1 MDVTFAERD
10 EFKRKVIAEKT
21 ISLLRGDVGISPMII
36 DGGWGTGKTEFCRKL
51 INLMAED
58 GTHHLIYVDAFKAD
72 HAGEPLMTVLA
83 EVIKVLPS
91 KKAKE
96 AFIKKVLPAARFSL
110 KALAKAGVSHVLR
123 RDTDEVAST
132 FDEEMKKA
140 AGLMVDASVHSMLKD
155 HVEADKNLAAL
166 QKALKE
172 IATKKPIVLFIDE
185 LDRCRPDFAI
195 NLLEVIKHTFD
206 VDGVQFVLIT
216 NTEQLKR
223 SVSHCYGLTAEGSQ
237 RYLDKFIKFKFQLI
251 SKSDSLPSTQAS
263 ASFNHFYNLLLPEGT
278 VPSKAFRPRLISDFV
293 EHLIARHE
301 LSLREVE
308 TLVLYMSV
316 LQEVSKNQYFVE
328 NQILGSKLLVILG
341 VFIFCLSSDLKK
353 DIEFDRNDALK
364 LADFLGVTQIPAKI
378 GGGQPHPKTEQVL
391 MVMLAED
398 CIKNI
403 NDFRPQGEERRKWG
417 ELLHH
422 FGSSS
427 YIEKGESTSVLKSV
441 FLALSLGA

>member
-1 MDVTFAERD
+1 MGVTFADRD

-36 DGGWGTGKTEFCRKL
+36 DGSWGTGKTEFCRKL
-51 INLMAED
+51 INLMGED
-58 GTHHLIYVDAFKAD
+58 DTHHLIYVDAFKAD

-83 EVIKVLPS
+83 EVIKVLPNE
-91 KKAKE
+91 KTKE
-96 AFIKKVLPAARFSL
+96 TFIKKVLPVARFSL
-110 KALAKAGVSHVLR
+110 KTLAKAGVSHVLR
-123 RDTDEVAST
+123 RDTDEVVSA

-140 AGLMVDASVHSMLKD
+140 AGLIADASVHSMLKD

-195 NLLEVIKHTFD
+195 NMLEIIKHAFD

-223 SVSHCYGLTAEGSQ
+223 SISHCYGLTAGGAQ

-251 SKSDSLPSTQAS
+251 SKLDSLPSTKVS
-263 ASFNHFYNLLLPEGT
+263 ASFKHFGNLLLAQESIPKNSFQ
-278 VPSKAFRPRLISDFV
+278 PKPISDFL

-316 LQEVSKNQYFVE
+316 LQDVSKNQYFVK
-328 NQILGSKLLVILG
+328 NHTLCNKLLITLG
-341 VFIFCLSSDLKK
+341 VFIFCLNSDLKK
-353 DIEFDRNDALK
+353 NIELDRNDALK
-364 LADFLGVTQIPAKI
+364 LADFLGVTQIPAEI
-378 GGGQPHPKTEQVL
+378 GDVQPHPKTEQVL

-403 NDFRPQGEERRKWG
+403 NNFRPQGEEKIKWEKLIHRFSG
-417 ELLHH
+417 W
-422 FGSSS
+422 S
-427 YIEKGESTSVLKSV
+427 YIEKGESTSILKNV